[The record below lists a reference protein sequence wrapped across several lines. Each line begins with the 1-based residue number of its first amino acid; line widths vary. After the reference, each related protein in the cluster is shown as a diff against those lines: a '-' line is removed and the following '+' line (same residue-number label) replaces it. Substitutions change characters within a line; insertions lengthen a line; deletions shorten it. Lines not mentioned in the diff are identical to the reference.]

1 MRVGSRVR
9 FPFLQSLTLSNV
21 ALTVYPS
28 AMERPGALEQL
39 ALHNVDI
46 VDGSLPD
53 LGSWEH
59 LRVLRVVGKSAAE
72 MDEHMRAMLEACEG
86 VEELHYEAVD
96 MSSRPSIFDEDENGD
111 GPPPCPALRRL
122 CLAGFD
128 ANPHTLLSLADA
140 CPNLTD
146 LAVLGRM
153 VRVPQDEWTTFV
165 QSGRL
170 AGLQRL
176 VVPAG
181 QNKPPFTFWEPHQR
195 DELRNACHSR
205 GVSLAVGALSK
216 SPDLD

>member
-1 MRVGSRVR
+1 MFTVW
-9 FPFLQSLTLSNV
+9 PFDSIISTAFLDVAQGAFSICWWPQPYWCITLVHMLATGNGG
-21 ALTVYPS
+21 
-28 AMERPGALEQL
+28 MGALARE
-39 ALHNVDI
+39 
-46 VDGSLPD
+46 
-53 LGSWEH
+53 
-59 LRVLRVVGKSAAE
+59 
-72 MDEHMRAMLEACEG
+72 CEG

-146 LAVLGRM
+146 LAVLGGM

-170 AGLQRL
+170 PDLQRL

-195 DELRNACHSR
+195 DELRDACRSR

-216 SPDLD
+216 GPDLD